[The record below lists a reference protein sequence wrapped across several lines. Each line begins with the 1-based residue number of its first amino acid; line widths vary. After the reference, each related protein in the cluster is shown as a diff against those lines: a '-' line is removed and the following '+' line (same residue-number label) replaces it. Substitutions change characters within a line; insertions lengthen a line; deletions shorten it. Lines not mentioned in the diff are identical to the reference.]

1 MSDETPVMPPVP
13 PEAHSPGTVGE
24 PDGTT
29 KLLAVLGYLLW
40 VVAIV
45 VLLIDPYKS
54 QYFSRAHAVQAL
66 VLGIII
72 WGVAWIPIVGWLI
85 AFVAFVF
92 AVIALLKALKGEV
105 YEMPIVFNLAKSF
118 IEG

>member
-1 MSDETPVMPPVP
+1 MSDETPVMPPAPPAAPP
-13 PEAHSPGTVGE
+13 PEIVGE
-24 PDGTT
+24 PDGTS
-29 KLLAVLGYLLW
+29 KLLAVLGYLFW

-66 VLGIII
+66 VLGIIM
-72 WGVAWIPIVGWLI
+72 WGVAWIPIIGWII
-85 AFVAFVF
+85 AFAAFVF
-92 AVIALLKALKGEV
+92 AVIALLKALKGEI
-105 YEMPIVFNLAKSF
+105 YEMPIVFNLARSF